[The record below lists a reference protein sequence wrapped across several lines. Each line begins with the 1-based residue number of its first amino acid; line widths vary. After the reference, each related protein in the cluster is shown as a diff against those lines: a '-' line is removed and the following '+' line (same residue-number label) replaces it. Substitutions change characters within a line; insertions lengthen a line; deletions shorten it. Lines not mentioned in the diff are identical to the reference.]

1 MIAVPLRVAEAI
13 CDRSGVCIS
22 GVLPVSLGSFCARA
36 CWGDAQK
43 STRLATRVV
52 FNAVAMGFVVDAFF
66 SKRGVA
72 SVACAYA
79 GIRGRFGAWAMKRI
93 PVRWD
98 DARVRVARDK

>member
-52 FNAVAMGFVVDAFF
+52 FNAAAMGLAVDAFF

-72 SVACAYA
+72 SVA
-79 GIRGRFGAWAMKRI
+79 WAFMGTPI
-93 PVRWD
+93 F
-98 DARVRVARDK
+98 